1 MHLVNSKFLHII
13 VGSLLCFVCNLT
25 DEVTSMSCLFAVL
38 LSLCVSANVCKQ
50 ERESEPQE
58 AEEGEEDALALLL
71 QKLRTTST
79 KLFQLN
85 QAIRQLH
92 SSLSTALRGKA
103 FDSQCQTLT
112 LMYFL
117 DGQRPTLALTDYFL
131 IVQWQQCW

>member
-1 MHLVNSKFLHII
+1 MHLVNSTFIHIMI
-13 VGSLLCFVCNLT
+13 RSLLFFVCNLT
-25 DEVTSMSCLFAVL
+25 EEVVACLTSMCCLFAVL
-38 LSLCVSANVCKQ
+38 LSLCVCANVCKQ

-58 AEEGEEDALALLL
+58 VEEGEEDALASLL

-103 FDSQCQTLT
+103 FDLVSDTYT
-112 LMYFL
+112 N
-117 DGQRPTLALTDYFL
+117 ALP
-131 IVQWQQCW
+131 

>member
-25 DEVTSMSCLFAVL
+25 DEVISMSCLFAVL

-103 FDSQCQTLT
+103 FDSQCQNTYTNVL
-112 LMYFL
+112 
-117 DGQRPTLALTDYFL
+117 R
-131 IVQWQQCW
+131 

>member
-1 MHLVNSKFLHII
+1 MHLVNSKFIHII
-13 VGSLLCFVCNLT
+13 VGSLCFVCNLT

-117 DGQRPTLALTDYFL
+117 DGQRPH
-131 IVQWQQCW
+131 

>member
-1 MHLVNSKFLHII
+1 MHLVNSKFIHII

-85 QAIRQLH
+85 QAIRQFH

-117 DGQRPTLALTDYFL
+117 DGQRPH
-131 IVQWQQCW
+131 